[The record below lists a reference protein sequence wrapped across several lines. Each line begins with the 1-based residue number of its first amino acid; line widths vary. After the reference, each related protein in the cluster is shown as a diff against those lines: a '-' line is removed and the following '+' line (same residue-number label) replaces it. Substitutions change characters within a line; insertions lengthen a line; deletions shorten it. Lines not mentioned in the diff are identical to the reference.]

1 MIRQDKNTTVS
12 CHPGCTQVLSDV
24 KHLVY
29 NRVPKCGSRTTRY
42 LFARLAKENKFIY
55 IYGKGGEKGYND
67 NEIAQLSV
75 SKALQSTESG
85 IYIKHMD
92 FINFKTL
99 GLSKT
104 YLYLN
109 LIREP
114 LARFVS
120 AFYFY
125 RTPSKVVKKGHSV
138 DRVNV
143 TLNKCVETNY
153 KECTQAEHIFRIVP
167 FFCGYDPR
175 CHVPSQWALNQAVK
189 NVETYFPVVGYLE
202 NYNQFLELLE
212 YVWPQFFHGARNT
225 YTNMMRGSNLFY
237 KHPTVKME
245 KLSPEN
251 TEIMKGRMGLE
262 YDFYYYIKQRFH
274 CMFKNICSEQSKT

>member
-1 MIRQDKNTTVS
+1 MNRQDNDTTAS
-12 CHPGCTQVLSDV
+12 CHEKCTQVLSDV

-29 NRVPKCGSRTTRY
+29 NRVPKCGSRTTRH
-42 LFARLAKENKFIY
+42 LFANLS
-55 IYGKGGEKGYND
+55 GKNNFVVNYAFGGEKYFNGNT
-67 NEIAQLSV
+67 EAQVNV
-75 SKALQSTESG
+75 SRILQSTESS
-85 IYIKHMD
+85 IYIKHMH
-92 FINFKTL
+92 FINFLTL

-104 YLYLN
+104 FLYVN
-109 LIREP
+109 LIRDP
-114 LARFVS
+114 LDRFQS

-125 RTPSKVVKKGHSV
+125 GRSHKSERIRLPRQPS
-138 DRVNV
+138 NT
-143 TLNKCVETNY
+143 TLNKCVETNH
-153 KECTQAEHIFRIVP
+153 KKCTQPEHIFRIVP

-175 CHVPSQWALNQAVK
+175 CRIPSQWTLNQALK

-225 YTNMMRGSNLFY
+225 YTNMMRGSTLFY
-237 KHPTVKME
+237 KHPTVKTE

-262 YDFYYYIKQRFH
+262 YDFYHFIKQRFH
-274 CMFKNICSEQSKT
+274 CMFKNICNKLGKT